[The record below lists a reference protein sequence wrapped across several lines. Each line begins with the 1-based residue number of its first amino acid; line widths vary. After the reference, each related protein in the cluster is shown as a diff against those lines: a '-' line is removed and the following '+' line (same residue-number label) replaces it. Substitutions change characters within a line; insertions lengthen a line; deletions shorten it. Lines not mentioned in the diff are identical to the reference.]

1 MLLVARPKIIA
12 SVKDNEPLINRAF
25 AAYFR
30 EAAREG
36 AILQPASTG
45 HLCEFRG
52 KRYVVLGSGAD
63 SCRVYRVRNDG
74 VLKGLR
80 RWPREIG
87 ETQEGVTEYKTLFR
101 QIRNTYTKPP
111 SSRKKPYKKP

>member
-12 SVKDNEPLINRAF
+12 RVKDNEPLINRAF

-30 EAAREG
+30 EATREG
-36 AILQPASTG
+36 AILQPGSTG

-52 KRYVVLGSGAD
+52 KHYVVLGSGAA

-74 VLKGLR
+74 VLKGLK
-80 RWPREIG
+80 RWTREIG
-87 ETQEGVTEYKTLFR
+87 ETQESVTEYKNPFK
-101 QIRNTYTKPP
+101 QIRNTYTKPSP
-111 SSRKKPYKKP
+111 SRKKPYKKP

>member
-1 MLLVARPKIIA
+1 MLVARPKIIA

-74 VLKGLR
+74 ILKGLR

-87 ETQEGVTEYKTLFR
+87 EKQEGVTEYKNPFR
-101 QIRNTYTKPP
+101 QIRNTAKR
-111 SSRKKPYKKP
+111 SAKKRR

>member
-1 MLLVARPKIIA
+1 MSLVDRPKIIA
-12 SVKDNEPLINRAF
+12 SVKDNEPLIHRAF

-74 VLKGLR
+74 VLKRLR

-87 ETQEGVTEYKTLFR
+87 EKQEGVTEYKNPFR

-111 SSRKKPYKKP
+111 PSRKKPYKKP

>member
-1 MLLVARPKIIA
+1 LSSVARPKIIA
-12 SVKDNEPLINRAF
+12 RVKDNEPLINRAF

-52 KRYVVLGSGAD
+52 KRYVVLGSGAH

-74 VLKGLR
+74 GLKGLK

-87 ETQEGVTEYKTLFR
+87 EKQESVTEYKNPFK

-111 SSRKKPYKKP
+111 PSRKKPYKKP